1 MKASCASGSAC
12 RWRGRGRRGAKP
24 RRRIQLQARRTSQPL
39 AKPLGGVAYVPKP
52 IPGMGLAQGLIEG
65 LLEFGGQEGGLAFVL
80 VPEVLHGQAL
90 VVAVDQRTNPAF
102 AIAEVAG
109 DLGDGLTFGQQPE
122 GLPAGAFNGV

>member
-12 RWRGRGRRGAKP
+12 RWRGRGP

-80 VPEVLHGQAL
+80 VPEVLHGQAP
-90 VVAVDQRTNPAF
+90 VVAVDRRTNPAF

-109 DLGDGLTFGQQPE
+109 NLGDGLAFGQQP
-122 GLPAGAFNGV
+122 AGAFDGV

>member
-1 MKASCASGSAC
+1 MAGSWAQGGKA
-12 RWRGRGRRGAKP
+12 
-24 RRRIQLQARRTSQPL
+24 QAAHPAPGPPGVHRTSQPL

-52 IPGMGLAQGLIEG
+52 IPGMRLEQDLIEG
-65 LLEFGGQEGGLAFVL
+65 LLEFGGQERGLAFVL

-109 DLGDGLTFGQQPE
+109 DLGDGLAFGQQPE
-122 GLPAGAFNGV
+122 GLPAGAFDGV

>member
-1 MKASCASGSAC
+1 
-12 RWRGRGRRGAKP
+12 
-24 RRRIQLQARRTSQPL
+24 
-39 AKPLGGVAYVPKP
+39 
-52 IPGMGLAQGLIEG
+52 MGLAQGLIEG